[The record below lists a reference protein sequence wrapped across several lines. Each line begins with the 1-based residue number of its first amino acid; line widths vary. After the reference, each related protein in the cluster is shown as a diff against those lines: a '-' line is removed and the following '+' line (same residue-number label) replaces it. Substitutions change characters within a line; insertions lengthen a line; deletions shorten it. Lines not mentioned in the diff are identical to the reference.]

1 MAAGAG
7 LVGLEEAILDVLEEG
22 VYEDEGRGECVAI
35 EGDALVNIGSEPS
48 IFDYYEVT
56 GA

>member
-7 LVGLEEAILDVLEEG
+7 LVGLEEAVLDVLEEG
-22 VYEDEGRGECVAI
+22 VYEDEGGGECVAI
-35 EGDALVNIGSEPS
+35 EGDALVNIGFEPS